1 MQGFQLWKG
10 AQPRSGDLKYP
21 FSLGG
26 NPLPPPPPLRFII
39 KTEINFYSIINIYQF
54 NKIYQVNNSEIQ
66 LSWFIQSIQFLK
78 VRSVTVIFLVFR
90 NEFWVVIAFSCLNMQ
105 EIVFQS
111 LSWDTPK
118 VPEGPLVKIIYCI

>member
-26 NPLPPPPPLRFII
+26 NPLPPPPLRFII

-66 LSWFIQSIQFLK
+66 LS
-78 VRSVTVIFLVFR
+78 
-90 NEFWVVIAFSCLNMQ
+90 
-105 EIVFQS
+105 
-111 LSWDTPK
+111 
-118 VPEGPLVKIIYCI
+118 